1 MKASKITTAAYLA
14 GATTLAVTLPAFAAA
29 PRFEPQAFEP
39 AAQSQGLF
47 ADLLM
52 EEEVSI
58 LDEPFDDEKA

>member
-29 PRFEPQAFEP
+29 PTYEPQTFEP

-52 EEEVSI
+52 EEEISI
-58 LDEPFDDEKA
+58 LDQPFNDEQS